1 VLRSTLLFVAGFTLV
16 FVGLGIGASA
26 AGQALQDHRR
36 GLQEVSGVLVI
47 VLGLFLA
54 GVWSPRAL
62 MAERRLQV
70 LPSRLGPWAAPVM
83 GMAFAFGWTPCIGP
97 ILGGVLTIAGTEGEV
112 GRGVALLVAYSL
124 GLAVPF
130 VVSAL
135 MLERLSSTLGAVR
148 RHVRGLNVVA
158 GLVLAAFGV
167 LLVTHHV
174 TWLSSRVIDVMDKL
188 HLGKLTQI

>member
-1 VLRSTLLFVAGFTLV
+1 
-16 FVGLGIGASA
+16 
-26 AGQALQDHRR
+26 
-36 GLQEVSGVLVI
+36 
-47 VLGLFLA
+47 
-54 GVWSPRAL
+54 
-62 MAERRLQV
+62 
-70 LPSRLGPWAAPVM
+70 M

-130 VVSAL
+130 IVSAL